1 MAQYLFKGLPQNVVT
16 YIKIHLH
23 YIYSTGLFDYQ
34 EREDI
39 VQDLV
44 LFYLEFIRKRGPEIP
59 NDTLFMAI
67 KSKAMHLGRTRLREK
82 QSGFFNKE
90 SLNSMFEKEGF
101 ELEDTF
107 SLADI
112 ENKIEFEEKRK
123 FLSDKQNQFVD
134 LILNGETVRNARNKL
149 RISHT
154 VLKDI
159 DERIKRGKIKK

>member
-59 NDTLFMAI
+59 NNTLFMAI

-82 QSGFFNKE
+82 QSVFFNKE